1 MPYPI
6 FSRSPA
12 AIRVPGVA
20 GFGET
25 PAATRPTPGLPP
37 FRFACDPIC
46 ALPSNCSALQSIVGK
61 SIVGGIN
68 LARNAARRLEN
79 NPKDTEK
86 FFRGVFAQGPLDP
99 WDLPGQPAKKEQAG
113 KIVARRFRT
122 VEKELRTR
130 TTLYRCVSASACA
143 QAMSRA
149 REETPH
155 PTDTIVPDLA
165 AFALLCKDEN
175 WLCPPFW
182 QLKEE
187 WQAGTIL
194 HEMLHLSFG
203 LTCAWFQHD
212 QKEKARNSAY
222 CYEVL
227 ALNLAGK
234 VPDQISIDK
243 CKDVLNRNGP

>member
-1 MPYPI
+1 MTYEI
-6 FSRSPA
+6 FSRSPV
-12 AIRVPGVA
+12 AIRVPGIA

-25 PAATRPTPGLPP
+25 PAAIRPTPGLPP
-37 FRFACDPIC
+37 FKFVCDPTC
-46 ALPSNCSALQSIVGK
+46 SLPFTCSALQTIVGK
-61 SIVGGIN
+61 SIVGAIN

-79 NPKDTEK
+79 NPKDTETI
-86 FFRGVFAQGPLDP
+86 FRGVFGQGPLDS
-99 WDLPGQPAKKEQAG
+99 WELSGLPAKKEQAG

-130 TTLYRCVSASACA
+130 TTLYRCVTALACA
-143 QAMSRA
+143 QAISRS
-149 REETPH
+149 REERPH
-155 PTDTIVPDLA
+155 PIDTIVPDLA
-165 AFALLCKDEN
+165 ALALLCKDEV

-182 QLKEE
+182 QLKGE

-194 HEMLHLSFG
+194 HEMLHLCFG

-222 CYEVL
+222 CYEVF
-227 ALNLAGK
+227 ALNVAGK